1 MGIAENQYFASLYI
15 LTETLKVNL
24 ILSVF
29 QVERRVNHFALHAL
43 RHQEEGMINGSHHHY
58 PVAGIGEALQC
69 EGLTADNAGYKSQH
83 LASDVPTVA
92 TTEPATN
99 GSIPFLTRRRIAQ
112 HFMFKT
118 LPQGFHHKR
127 GRAEIHIRHPHGEEV
142 IASPYTLHT
151 VPFHGVGTT
160 ALYYFIK
167 IVSHMLAFYNS
178 THQFVL
184 FLYDPLPPPYF
195 CKQ

>member
-83 LASDVPTVA
+83 LASDVPTMA

-118 LPQGFHHKR
+118 LP
-127 GRAEIHIRHPHGEEV
+127 
-142 IASPYTLHT
+142 
-151 VPFHGVGTT
+151 
-160 ALYYFIK
+160 
-167 IVSHMLAFYNS
+167 
-178 THQFVL
+178 
-184 FLYDPLPPPYF
+184 
-195 CKQ
+195 

>member
-1 MGIAENQYFASLYI
+1 MRCV
-15 LTETLKVNL
+15 TRK
-24 ILSVF
+24 
-29 QVERRVNHFALHAL
+29 R
-43 RHQEEGMINGSHHHY
+43 MINGSHHHY

-127 GRAEIHIRHPHGEEV
+127 GVRKSISATHMGGGHRVPIHSSHRPISRSRYHG
-142 IASPYTLHT
+142 ALLLHQNCKSFACLFI
-151 VPFHGVGTT
+151 VVSLIQRINCLVFIPPEREFTT
-160 ALYYFIK
+160 I
-167 IVSHMLAFYNS
+167 
-178 THQFVL
+178 
-184 FLYDPLPPPYF
+184 
-195 CKQ
+195 

>member
-1 MGIAENQYFASLYI
+1 
-15 LTETLKVNL
+15 
-24 ILSVF
+24 
-29 QVERRVNHFALHAL
+29 
-43 RHQEEGMINGSHHHY
+43 
-58 PVAGIGEALQC
+58 
-69 EGLTADNAGYKSQH
+69 
-83 LASDVPTVA
+83 
-92 TTEPATN
+92 
-99 GSIPFLTRRRIAQ
+99 
-112 HFMFKT
+112 MFKT

-184 FLYDPLPPPYF
+184 FYTTHYRHLIF
-195 CKQ
+195 VNNNHIGKI